1 VAVSFPW
8 RTCPLECKRGSY
20 PLRLPSREGFLRP
33 VAAQAAHTPAQLAA
47 LPCREQ
53 PLVYAAE
60 WAGSVAGSQCDAL
73 LHLGVPLL
81 DLPHLRIP
89 HALHRWTLRRTA
101 SETLR
106 FRCYCC
112 LARPVRRRRR
122 AFCWTASKSNLH
134 TRRSNVT
141 LPLLF
146 RSTPLTIGP
155 VGAIAVAAQSGRQR
169 LHSPAA
175 EGMAVARCEHPDL

>member
-53 PLVYAAE
+53 PLVYDAE

-134 TRRSNVT
+134 TRRSLECNITPAV
-141 LPLLF
+141 PLH
-146 RSTPLTIGP
+146 TIDHW
-155 VGAIAVAAQSGRQR
+155 ASGRHCSSR
-169 LHSPAA
+169 AKWETETSFAS
-175 EGMAVARCEHPDL
+175 R

>member
-1 VAVSFPW
+1 MAVSFPW

-122 AFCWTASKSNLH
+122 ASAGPPSPTCS
-134 TRRSNVT
+134 TRRSVHN
-141 LPLLF
+141 LPLAAL
-146 RSTPLTIGP
+146 RLQKLAITSAQGV
-155 VGAIAVAAQSGRQR
+155 VGYR
-169 LHSPAA
+169 LDWSWTRGKKHLA
-175 EGMAVARCEHPDL
+175 